1 MRSSSFRPALAL
13 ASLLVL
19 TPFGRLAGAE
29 PAKPDAASPVSAAP
43 VAAPASTVPAAEP
56 VAAPVA
62 APTPAPILA
71 ETPAPVTTPAPSTAA
86 APVPAPAA
94 APTPVP
100 DQDTA
105 DAKLAVVLRSY
116 TLLRDENDQ
125 LKAAAEK
132 SAMEKSSLEAQLAVA
147 KDALP
152 LAAQASALREQLRQT
167 QDQLAALSLE
177 NNQLKTRLSLGGPAP
192 GSVSTESLHPMT
204 VATAPAPV
212 SAPTPAAAPAPR
224 IHVVAA
230 GETLAR
236 ISRQYY
242 GTTSRWP
249 EILAA
254 NRDVLHDEKSLI
266 VGVKLRIP

>member
-19 TPFGRLAGAE
+19 TPFGRLAAAE

-62 APTPAPILA
+62 TPTPTLA
-71 ETPAPVTTPAPSTAA
+71 DTPAPVTSPAPSTTPAPVSSTAA
-86 APVPAPAA
+86 APA
-94 APTPVP
+94 PVP

-116 TLLRDENDQ
+116 TLMRDENDQ

-132 SAMEKSSLEAQLAVA
+132 SAMEKSSLEAQLAVT

-152 LAAQASALREQLRQT
+152 LATQASALREQLRQT

-177 NNQLKTRLSLGGPAP
+177 NNVLKTRLSLGGPAP

-204 VATAPAPV
+204 VAAAPAPV
-212 SAPTPAAAPAPR
+212 SAPAPAAAPAPR

-242 GTTSRWP
+242 GTASRWP

-254 NRDVLHDEKSLI
+254 NRDVLHGEKSLF
-266 VGVKLRIP
+266 VGSKLRIP